1 MKYLI
6 IIILQ
11 FLFICNCIAQRI
23 ELVDL
28 LNNIN
33 WNSQTTDLYRSIQKN
48 IDKCQYTEWKEENTS
63 GEYKFKDV
71 FIGNTQLPSAPIRIN
86 KSTKKIHRINF
97 IINSKEKND
106 NIKNTISKY
115 ISSHWKNE
123 IENTTYNEES
133 IVHLIKQVVTH
144 DYILKYSCI
153 STPNDTDYI
162 ISIEPLS
169 YYEVKSEKIQVYQ
182 NTNNITPP
190 VVESFLITQDDDI
203 IIKEK
208 GLGYKIYHKKKLYP
222 TPKGNII
229 FFEKGMV
236 CYRPKD
242 FDIVY
247 GLNSFMA
254 SYPIK

>member
-1 MKYLI
+1 M
-6 IIILQ
+6 
-11 FLFICNCIAQRI
+11 
-23 ELVDL
+23 
-28 LNNIN
+28 
-33 WNSQTTDLYRSIQKN
+33 
-48 IDKCQYTEWKEENTS
+48 
-63 GEYKFKDV
+63 
-71 FIGNTQLPSAPIRIN
+71 
-86 KSTKKIHRINF
+86 
-97 IINSKEKND
+97 
-106 NIKNTISKY
+106 
-115 ISSHWKNE
+115 
-123 IENTTYNEES
+123 
-133 IVHLIKQVVTH
+133 
-144 DYILKYSCI
+144 
-153 STPNDTDYI
+153 
-162 ISIEPLS
+162 S